1 MGNLE
6 YRWEGTVSSEAVL
19 ERVVA
24 SGRACQAAQG
34 WRGHSK
40 GYNRLTPEDNSG
52 GVRDKSPLEV
62 SRFDAIDE
70 VRPGPD

>member
-1 MGNLE
+1 MGNLQ

-34 WRGHSK
+34 WRGRSN
-40 GYNRLTPEDNSG
+40 GYARLSLADASQHTDRGRANVQEVGGRQLTTPQDY
-52 GVRDKSPLEV
+52 
-62 SRFDAIDE
+62 
-70 VRPGPD
+70 